1 MCRSKESQISPT
13 YAQDITG
20 HQSSYLVQLNILLPL
35 ICGLQAVSW
44 QSFCLDR
51 FHSCIQYF
59 AFVQFLI
66 LITFIHAASV
76 PWGKW
81 SWSAGRDYQGNIF
94 LWCPKLF
101 SPVTIDLDNN
111 MFSHSTLQVLGTPT
125 REEIKCMNPNYTE
138 FKFPQIKAHPWHK
151 VFCPSLTKL
160 MQYRCPIWYILLGQ
174 GDLLTQITMLLNFE
188 IFVEDK
194 KD

>member
-1 MCRSKESQISPT
+1 M
-13 YAQDITG
+13 
-20 HQSSYLVQLNILLPL
+20 
-35 ICGLQAVSW
+35 
-44 QSFCLDR
+44 
-51 FHSCIQYF
+51 
-59 AFVQFLI
+59 
-66 LITFIHAASV
+66 
-76 PWGKW
+76 
-81 SWSAGRDYQGNIF
+81 
-94 LWCPKLF
+94 
-101 SPVTIDLDNN
+101 TIDLDNN